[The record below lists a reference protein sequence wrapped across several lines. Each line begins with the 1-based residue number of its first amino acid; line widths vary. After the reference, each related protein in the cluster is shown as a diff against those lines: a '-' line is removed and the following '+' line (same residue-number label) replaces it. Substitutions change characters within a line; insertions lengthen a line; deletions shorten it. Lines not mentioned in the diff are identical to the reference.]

1 MSASVTTTMPTPCT
15 ICFEDYAA
23 DQVVA
28 FDCCRQQGACA
39 PCWTR
44 WFTICE
50 AKGLVAPCCVVCR
63 GPVTTAEAFLGRPY
77 QAAAIAPMTAGG
89 QHKKEKGKLPTI
101 KDLDDGTTAW
111 LVHHEARGCHDCGT
125 WMTRADGSNAVTC
138 YCGNRLCWECDGE
151 GGECLCVQLMHVY
164 GNQNSVAVCPETTTT
179 TTTLEDCKPSE
190 TETTDAT
197 TTPAVTSSHPPE
209 ESKPAAA
216 VVDVIC
222 CAPHERTSSDH
233 SHSVT
238 PARSFAPDDIWTAC
252 KMGDL
257 PYVTRALQARPHL
270 LMAEY
275 NGRTPLFLASLCG
288 QTAVVDYLLRAGAL
302 DPGGLCYQSAL
313 GDACRARLKRAR
325 QQRQQQHE
333 KQQPPSQK
341 ATPKSPPPTTTA
353 PMRRR
358 PRRTRMPSTRPGQTL
373 FAATAAAC

>member
-1 MSASVTTTMPTPCT
+1 
-15 ICFEDYAA
+15 
-23 DQVVA
+23 
-28 FDCCRQQGACA
+28 
-39 PCWTR
+39 
-44 WFTICE
+44 
-50 AKGLVAPCCVVCR
+50 
-63 GPVTTAEAFLGRPY
+63 
-77 QAAAIAPMTAGG
+77 MTAGG